1 MSLLDTIYNYNEP
14 FVRDE
19 LVKQSKGLNLD
30 EGVLSDVLCVALN
43 HVTPK
48 YIKHSVDCAF
58 YTQDAEREATRK
70 QIETAVAD
78 ALKYINSQ
86 SF

>member
-30 EGVLSDVLCVALN
+30 EGVLSDILCVALN
-43 HVTPK
+43 HVPPK

-70 QIETAVAD
+70 AIETAVAD